1 MFQTIRMAPELTR
14 RLPRLHPRP
23 PRRTGDGRRRRR
35 RRCRPGGRAG
45 SIPSPGGRSTS
56 ITTPRRRRGR
66 CLTRRNSQS
75 PRCHPARWTTLA
87 AGCIGPRPS
96 AACPTRDPGRG
107 GSWGPGLTRSEVRCC
122 PPRFPRCAKFSSS
135 TVTFTR
141 LCTPRPGRFT
151 RRSFTC
157 STDGASRRAAAAG
170 AARTTPRRV

>member
-1 MFQTIRMAPELTR
+1 MFQTIRMEPELTR
-14 RLPRLHPRP
+14 RAPRLHPRP

-56 ITTPRRRRGR
+56 ITTPRPRRGR
-66 CLTRRNSQS
+66 CLRRRNPS
-75 PRCHPARWTTLA
+75 PRYRPAATTLT
-87 AGCIGPRPS
+87 AGCTGPRPS
-96 AACPTRDPGRG
+96 AACPTRVPGRG

-122 PPRFPRCAKFSSS
+122 PRRFPRCAKFSSP

-141 LCTPRPGRFT
+141 LSTPRPGRFT

-157 STDGASRRAAAAG
+157 STDGASRRVVAAG